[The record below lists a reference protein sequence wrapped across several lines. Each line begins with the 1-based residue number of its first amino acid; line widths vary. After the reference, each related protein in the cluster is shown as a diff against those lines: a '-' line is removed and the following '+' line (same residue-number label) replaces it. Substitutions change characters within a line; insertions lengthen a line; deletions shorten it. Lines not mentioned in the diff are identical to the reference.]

1 MDRSLVF
8 MFRKFD
14 PVMRMIISRD
24 SGLLNDYFSITK
36 GQLID
41 LYAFATYEG
50 EEDCNTEETFP
61 EGEPTPIKDLTLEV
75 PLIHNVKEMR
85 AWMHPLYII
94 EDYTKDY
101 ETYNIFQQKI
111 YNVIRGCFTIK
122 NCRNAM
128 VRFKFTKDAKEEYEL
143 PFKMFIINTILWYP
157 FVELHG
163 LDVLDESFILRD
175 PDIIPNIEDFIN
187 EKLIKTLKEYHIK
200 TSKTNY
206 AVSEVLFNL
215 RSISIH
221 FSLILGLDFS
231 IPMFTKLYSENPR
244 IKEIM
249 ECHFDETMQPH
260 EIEQELSAYQ
270 QEFIEIISNMDDC
283 HLGIVLRAKTGI
295 KAKQLAEFS
304 ISEGLKPDLT
314 GQTIPIPIQNS
325 TLIRGADTPS
335 FHYIDATAARKSLVM
350 NKKVI
355 DILVTTYRKICS

>member
-1 MDRSLVF
+1 
-8 MFRKFD
+8 
-14 PVMRMIISRD
+14 MRMIISRD

-50 EEDCNTEETFP
+50 EDDCNTEENFP
-61 EGEPTPIKDLTLEV
+61 EGEPIPIKDLALEV
-75 PLIHNVKEMR
+75 PYIHNVQEMR

-101 ETYNIFQQKI
+101 ETYTIFQQKL
-111 YNVIRGCFTIK
+111 YNIIRGCFTIK

-128 VRFKFTKDAKEEYEL
+128 IRFKFTRDAKEEYEL

-163 LDVLDESFILRD
+163 LDVLNESFILKD
-175 PDIIPNIEDFIN
+175 PELLPKIEEYTN

-200 TSKTNY
+200 TSKANY
-206 AVSEVLFNL
+206 AISEVLFNL

-231 IPMFTKLYSENPR
+231 IPMFTKLYSENSR

-249 ECHFDETMQPH
+249 ECSFDESMQPH
-260 EIEQELSAYQ
+260 EIEQSLSAYQ
-270 QEFIEIISNMDDC
+270 QEFIELITGMDDC

-295 KAKQLAEFS
+295 KGKQLSEFA

-335 FHYIDATAARKSLVM
+335 YHFIDAMSSRKSLVM

-355 DILVTTYRKICS
+355 DKLVTSYCKI

>member
-1 MDRSLVF
+1 
-8 MFRKFD
+8 
-14 PVMRMIISRD
+14 MRMIISRD

-50 EEDCNTEETFP
+50 EEDCNTEETYP
-61 EGEPTPIKDLTLEV
+61 EGEPTPIKDLTFDV
-75 PLIHNVKEMR
+75 PYIHNVQEMR
-85 AWMHPLYII
+85 AWMQPLYII
-94 EDYTKDY
+94 GDYTSDY
-101 ETYNIFQQKI
+101 ETYTVFQQKI

-143 PFKMFIINTILWYP
+143 PFRMFIINTILWYP

-163 LDVLDESFILRD
+163 LDVLDESFILKD
-175 PDIIPNIEDFIN
+175 PESLPAVEEYIN

-244 IKEIM
+244 IRDIM
-249 ECHFDETMQPH
+249 ECNFDEMLQPH
-260 EIEQELSAYQ
+260 EVEQQLSDYQ
-270 QEFIEIISNMDDC
+270 KEFVDIISGIEDN
-283 HLGIVLRAKTGI
+283 HLGIVLRSGTGI
-295 KAKQLAEFS
+295 KHKQLAEFA

-335 FHYIDATAARKSLVM
+335 YYYIDATASRQ
-350 NKKVI
+350 I
-355 DILVTTYRKICS
+355 DWRLITAM

>member
-1 MDRSLVF
+1 MDKSIVF

-41 LYAFATYEG
+41 LYAFASYEG
-50 EEDCNTEETFP
+50 EEGCNTEETYP
-61 EGEPTPIKDLTLEV
+61 EEEPTPIKDLVFDV
-75 PLIHNVKEMR
+75 PFIHNVKEMR

-101 ETYNIFQQKI
+101 ETYKIFQQKI
-111 YNVIRGCFTIK
+111 YNVIRGCFTIQ

-128 VRFKFTKDAKEEYEL
+128 IRFKFTKDSKEEYEL

-163 LDVLDESFILRD
+163 LDVLNESFIIRD
-175 PDIIPNIEDFIN
+175 PEVLPNIEDFIN

-200 TSKTNY
+200 TSKMNY
-206 AVSEVLFNL
+206 AISEVLFNL
-215 RSISIH
+215 RTISIH

-249 ECHFDETMQPH
+249 ECHFDDTMQPH
-260 EIEQELSAYQ
+260 EIEQELSSYQ
-270 QEFIEIISNMDDC
+270 QEFIETLTAMEDC

-295 KAKQLAEFS
+295 KGKQLSEFA

-335 FHYIDATAARKSLVM
+335 YHFIDAMSSRKSL
-350 NKKVI
+350 NP
-355 DILVTTYRKICS
+355 